1 MSKNIKVE
9 MNFNLSKID
18 LDFSKELNMA
28 GQIIRKDHSKRL
40 ESGKGVNGA
49 SMKALKRSTIK
60 RKGSSQILVDTGS
73 MKNLEIKKA
82 TKNKQEVIIKPH
94 TKKKRKGVND
104 QQIGYYHQTGQGH
117 LPKRE
122 WFGISKK
129 AQHKSEELMAKRINQ
144 EVDRV

>member
-1 MSKNIKVE
+1 MSKDIKVE
-9 MNFNLSKID
+9 MNFDFSKID
-18 LDFSKELNMA
+18 LDLSKELNMA

-40 ESGKGVNGA
+40 ESGRGVNGS
-49 SMKALKRSTIK
+49 SMKALKPSTIK

-73 MKNLEIKKA
+73 MKNLEIKEA

-122 WFGISKK
+122 WFGISKE
-129 AQHKSEELMAKRINQ
+129 AQDKSEELMERRIIQ
-144 EVDRV
+144 VIDRV